1 MQALQP
7 TTPEYLKAK
16 DLYVKSLESEI
27 ASYMQF
33 RKFLVTGNMIE
44 DDTSTQLLSKALKYE
59 IKSLAA
65 FNNKTVTDR

>member
-1 MQALQP
+1 VQALQP